1 MYKVGVEMEIIARNG
16 VAKSQILAAIREA
29 GIEIR
34 NEGYTHRIMNTWKA
48 VSDGS
53 LSAGGFELVS
63 PPMKGAK
70 NIEKQITTICEAIK
84 DLTRIDRTCGIHV
97 HFEVLDKHHFK
108 RRVNTNSS
116 VGKLRALKNKPA
128 KKFTGNLLRNY
139 GYFQPVIDSLVS
151 PSRRGNSYCNY
162 LPDGAKMTLEEIK
175 QFSENKGNYAHLIYG
190 MSGRYTVINLSSL
203 ENYGTVEFRQMN
215 GSTNA
220 AKILNWIRIM
230 ERLVSRS
237 WDRKYQG
244 RDCEDYNLTIDGF
257 MDFLGFGN
265 NGVRNYSRN
274 RARSNGFRA
283 ISGPETQTTNN
294 QSSERATETGDSSN
308 SISNISENAEIR
320 ESLLVLENNYNSYH
334 RIIDATNQYIEN
346 QFGILRLRN
355 IVVDELINH
364 ELPTTVRNVDAIVER
379 FYQLRTEIEGGN

>member
-29 GIEIR
+29 GIEIT

-237 WDRKYQG
+237 WDRKYEG

>member
-1 MYKVGVEMEIIARNG
+1 MEIIARNG

-29 GIEIR
+29 GIEIT

-364 ELPTTVRNVDAIVER
+364 ELPTTVRNVDAIVGR

>member
-29 GIEIR
+29 GIEIT

-364 ELPTTVRNVDAIVER
+364 ELPTTVRNVDAIVGR

>member
-1 MYKVGVEMEIIARNG
+1 
-16 VAKSQILAAIREA
+16 
-29 GIEIR
+29 
-34 NEGYTHRIMNTWKA
+34 
-48 VSDGS
+48 
-53 LSAGGFELVS
+53 
-63 PPMKGAK
+63 
-70 NIEKQITTICEAIK
+70 
-84 DLTRIDRTCGIHV
+84 
-97 HFEVLDKHHFK
+97 
-108 RRVNTNSS
+108 
-116 VGKLRALKNKPA
+116 
-128 KKFTGNLLRNY
+128 
-139 GYFQPVIDSLVS
+139 
-151 PSRRGNSYCNY
+151 
-162 LPDGAKMTLEEIK
+162 
-175 QFSENKGNYAHLIYG
+175 
-190 MSGRYTVINLSSL
+190 
-203 ENYGTVEFRQMN
+203 
-215 GSTNA
+215 
-220 AKILNWIRIM
+220 M

-364 ELPTTVRNVDAIVER
+364 ELPTTVRNVDAIVGR